1 MTTRSSETASIV
13 PGLRSAALALVFGCG
28 ASAFAAVPVV
38 ESQASGDRAPA
49 QRAPVTTAQPAA
61 PQAGVAAEVGSAES
75 GASSGASLARLYYQ
89 LQTMQEEI
97 RQLRG
102 QLEEQQFTI
111 DRLRR
116 DQQEQYLDLD
126 GRVADLARRGS
137 VAAPSQPGAAR
148 ENTDAIAAQ
157 TGALPPAQQATREPA
172 SAPTSTEPPRTS
184 ASGGEQSAYNGA
196 ITLMRDKRFDESVD
210 SFNQLV
216 VDYPNGALTPNAFYW
231 LGELYLAKNELEQSR
246 QSFMQVLNLY
256 PDHRKVPDSLYKLG
270 VVYSMQGDS
279 RRSLEY
285 LKRVQESYP
294 DSSAAG
300 LAGTF
305 AAELQ

>member
-1 MTTRSSETASIV
+1 MRTQRLI
-13 PGLRSAALALVFGCG
+13 PGAALAAASRVSAAAAAALMLGT
-28 ASAFAAVPVV
+28 SAFAAVPVV
-38 ESQASGDRAPA
+38 ESRASGDPA
-49 QRAPVTTAQPAA
+49 QPDQRP
-61 PQAGVAAEVGSAES
+61 GVAAQPTTPAPASAVP
-75 GASSGASLARLYYQ
+75 GAGADSGASLARLYYQ
-89 LQTMQEEI
+89 LQTMQEEL

-102 QLEEQQFTI
+102 QLEEQQFVI
-111 DRLRR
+111 ERLRR

-126 GRVADLARRGS
+126 GRLADLARRGAVAGEPS
-137 VAAPSQPGAAR
+137 EVPAQQVAA
-148 ENTDAIAAQ
+148 TAAQ
-157 TGALPPAQQATREPA
+157 TGARTPSLEQPAAT
-172 SAPTSTEPPRTS
+172 SAPRTS
-184 ASGGEQSAYNGA
+184 ASASEQQAYNGA
-196 ITLMRDKRFDESVD
+196 ISQMRDKRFDESVD
-210 SFNQLV
+210 SFNRLV
-216 VDYPNGALTPNAFYW
+216 VEFPNGALTPNAFYW

-285 LKRVQESYP
+285 LKRVQEDYP